1 MMRDST
7 SRPNWSV
14 PSQFC
19 QLGGRLIRAIDW
31 VIGS

>member
-1 MMRDST
+1 MMREST